1 MLNFDPL
8 RFTRDNAGGDGD
20 FGGDERVQLIASA
33 AFFISEKRHF
43 APGYEVED
51 WLKAEAEVEK
61 MLAERAL
68 AKLRKG
74 TPPSP

>member
-8 RFTRDNAGGDGD
+8 RFARDTVAGD
-20 FGGDERVQLIASA
+20 DERVQLIASA

-74 TPPSP
+74 NPPTP